1 MTMQTNTVQQRITQ
15 KLNDAFSP
23 EHLEVVNESY
33 MHNVPEGSE
42 SHFKVIIVS
51 DAFKDKMLIARHRLV
66 NKVLADELGKER
78 HEGGIHALALH
89 TMTMEEWF
97 SKGSAPDSPECMGGG
112 KN

>member
-1 MTMQTNTVQQRITQ
+1 MSMQQTITG
-15 KLNDAFSP
+15 KLEQALSP
-23 EHLEVVNESY
+23 EHLEVINESY

-51 DAFKDKMLIARHRLV
+51 DAFKDKMLVARHRMV
-66 NKVLADELGKER
+66 NKVLEDELK
-78 HEGGIHALALH
+78 GGIHALALH

-97 SKGSAPDSPECMGGG
+97 EKGKAAESPPCEGGG

>member
-1 MTMQTNTVQQRITQ
+1 MQQQITQ

-23 EHLEVVNESY
+23 EHLEVINESY

-42 SHFKVIIVS
+42 SHFKVVIVS

-66 NKVLADELGKER
+66 NKILEDELKQD
-78 HEGGIHALALH
+78 GGIHALALH

-97 SKGSAPDSPECMGGG
+97 EKGNAPDSPECMGGG
-112 KN
+112 KK